1 MYSFIVDNPPDAT
14 ASDSP
19 KSETVVLASAKSSS
33 APGAPPNP
41 FGRDTGPANPFAN
54 NAAPEAEVA
63 AAGSMAGVL
72 ATRSV
77 KSTRR
82 QSSSASRL
90 GRPSAQHSPSA
101 IGVQTR
107 SASGGSD
114 PASPPNPYAAFGP
127 DAQRSNSSQ
136 PSANPYAAFGPDTQ
150 STGGAQAPANPYA
163 VFETASELNS
173 SAQPDIPS
181 VSSVDSPA
189 SGANLYAMF
198 ATNSSLPA
206 SPTAAATS
214 GGGVLSKMPDRQ
226 FSAAARMERQSST
239 RSRAEDEADA
249 VESAA
254 ALAAAA
260 AEYKQLRRK
269 SLCAPIHLTVSLSTQ
284 NASIGAEAA
293 PLMVV
298 LPKS

>member
-1 MYSFIVDNPPDAT
+1 MYSFILDNPPDTT

-41 FGRDTGPANPFAN
+41 LGRTPGLPTPSPTMQHLRRRWLRRGRWRGPCRC
-54 NAAPEAEVA
+54 
-63 AAGSMAGVL
+63 G
-72 ATRSV
+72 
-77 KSTRR
+77 
-82 QSSSASRL
+82 QSSPPAVSRHQPAAWGVPL
-90 GRPSAQHSPSA
+90 RSTPRPPH
-101 IGVQTR
+101 VQTR
-107 SASGGSD
+107 SASGASD

-127 DAQRSNSSQ
+127 DVQRSNSSQ

-150 STGGAQAPANPYA
+150 SSGGAQAPANPYA
-163 VFETASELNS
+163 IFETASGPNS

-181 VSSVDSPA
+181 VPSVESPA

-206 SPTAAATS
+206 SPTAAVAS
-214 GGGVLSKMPDRQ
+214 GGGALSKMPERQ

-249 VESAA
+249 V
-254 ALAAAA
+254 
-260 AEYKQLRRK
+260 
-269 SLCAPIHLTVSLSTQ
+269 SLPRL
-284 NASIGAEAA
+284 
-293 PLMVV
+293 
-298 LPKS
+298 